1 MNIEK
6 ELTIL
11 EIERKEIED
20 KLNKMGAIKKGD
32 YLQKRLVYD
41 FNPKQSNKWIRLR
54 TNGEVTTLTI
64 KEVIDNKKIDGT
76 KELEIEVS
84 DFNKTN
90 LILNELGYNFRNYQ
104 ENLRT
109 IYLID
114 NVEISID
121 TWPLIPTYME
131 IEGKSNEDVLE
142 VLNKINPDKD
152 KITTLDVESIY
163 KTIYGI
169 DVMKIKELKL
179 NN

>member
-1 MNIEK
+1 M
-6 ELTIL
+6 
-11 EIERKEIED
+11 
-20 KLNKMGAIKKGD
+20 LN
-32 YLQKRLVYD
+32 L
-41 FNPKQSNKWIRLR
+41 
-54 TNGEVTTLTI
+54 I

-76 KELEIEVS
+76 KELEIKVS

-131 IEGKSNEDVLE
+131 IEGKNNEDVLE